1 MNGER
6 KKMYLYLF
14 GAAQDHKHGKKNVPI
29 EEANAYW
36 NMLLKDKCNYLPLW
50 CAFMAKRLESGKQL
64 VVTKDTWDMFWELLD
79 SNKGNLQAT
88 EDDGCWPTIIED
100 FCREQGVF
108 K

>member
-1 MNGER
+1 
-6 KKMYLYLF
+6 
-14 GAAQDHKHGKKNVPI
+14 VPI